1 MRKKLNLNGVNTY
14 INQLAKIEGKME
26 TSKKNVKIHWTPV
39 QQGGK
44 KITPPEFKI
53 LCNH

>member
-44 KITPPEFKI
+44 
-53 LCNH
+53 NHSP